1 MSDGRQTIST
11 GSHFEEAVGYA
22 RAVRVG
28 DFISLSGTVGMDY
41 ATRTMSPDPVEQ
53 VRQIVRTMRWA
64 LGEAGSSLADVIQL
78 TVYVTDPDVMT
89 AITPELKAAFGAI
102 RPTNTAL
109 VVAFPFPDIKV
120 EISAIAIRGSGG
132 PAGSS

>member
-41 ATRTMSPDPVEQ
+41 ATRSISPDPVEQ
-53 VRQIVRTMRWA
+53 VRQIVRTMTGA
-64 LGEAGSSLADVIQL
+64 LEQAGATLADVVQI
-78 TVYVTDPDVMT
+78 TTYVTSADVMAT
-89 AITPELKAAFGAI
+89 ITPELKAAFGAI
-102 RPTNTAL
+102 LPTNTAL

-120 EISAIAIRGSGG
+120 EIAATAIRGSG
-132 PAGSS
+132 SRKS